1 MAVAGEAVGQTVRR
15 LRRLDVI
22 LAQYMHLVG
31 AGLAAGTAIF
41 LLFPVQITL
50 TNALDTATADQAAA
64 EMMTWVRIVFWI
76 AIVFLSLGG
85 LYLTVVG
92 SGITSV
98 RQLLSTPY
106 GRVLALKIGTAL
118 VAAHIVLAVT
128 IATFYVPSIYRNG
141 YLYGLLIAG
150 FLTTGTAV
158 FLGAV
163 LRRY

>member
-1 MAVAGEAVGQTVRR
+1 MVQRR
-15 LRRLDVI
+15 RSADVI
-22 LAQYMHLVG
+22 AAQYIHLVG
-31 AGLAAGTAIF
+31 LGLAAGTNLF
-41 LLFPVQITL
+41 LLFPAQIALHDTL
-50 TNALDTATADQAAA
+50 DRATADRFAA

-98 RQLLSTPY
+98 RQLLSTSY
-106 GRVLALKIGTAL
+106 GKILAVKISVAL
-118 VAAHIVLAVT
+118 VAANIVLAVT
-128 IATFYVPSIYRNG
+128 IATFYVPPIYRNG

-158 FLGAV
+158 LLGAV
-163 LRRY
+163 LRRRY